1 MPESSSPEYF
11 LALAKL
17 CEDKASLA
25 HFEAVRQT
33 LLDLAAQW
41 RAQFAQAEL
50 RNARHAASSD

>member
-25 HFEAVRQT
+25 HFQAVRQT

-41 RAQFAQAEL
+41 RAKVAQENSTAQ
-50 RNARHAASSD
+50 RVTSAG